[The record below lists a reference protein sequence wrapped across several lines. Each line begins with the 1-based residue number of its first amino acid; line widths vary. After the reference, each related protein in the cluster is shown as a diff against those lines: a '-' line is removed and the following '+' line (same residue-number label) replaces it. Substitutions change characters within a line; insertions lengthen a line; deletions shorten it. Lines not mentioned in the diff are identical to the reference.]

1 MFKKIFREIKFII
14 SKFNVYLRYKNK
26 NSFKYAY
33 KWILF
38 GKDISNF
45 LYEIENTDDIINV
58 CNLVTEIETY
68 RLQRILN
75 EVTFDNDEFKSFFT
89 NEFFSSHGKKNIFG
103 RRLIWYLLART
114 IKPNLIIESGI
125 DKGLGSS
132 LLCYAQFK
140 NREEKQNDY
149 RYIGVDIAKK
159 NKFYFDKKNNLFSNF
174 EFIYEDS
181 IKFLNKF
188 SEKNKIMYISDAE
201 HNYDFE
207 IKEYNLIKKQFKNGS
222 IIISDNNSGSLNDF
236 SKTNNKKI
244 SKFKEKSKNF
254 WYKGATTTISY
265 FY

>member
-1 MFKKIFREIKFII
+1 MFKKILRELKFII

-45 LYEIENTDDIINV
+45 LYEIENTDDIINI
-58 CNLVTEIETY
+58 CHLVTEIETHK
-68 RLQRILN
+68 LQRILN
-75 EVTFDNDEFKSFFT
+75 EATFHNAEFKSFFT
-89 NEFFSSHGKKNIFG
+89 NEFFGRHDKKNIFG

-140 NREEKQNDY
+140 NKKEEQNNY
-149 RYIGVDIAKK
+149 RYIGIDIAKK
-159 NKFYFDKKNNLFSNF
+159 KKFYFDKKNNLFSNF
-174 EFIYEDS
+174 EFFYEDS

-188 SEKNKIMYISDAE
+188 GEKNKIMYISDAE

-207 IKEYNLIKKQFKNGS
+207 IKEYNLIKKNLKNGS
-222 IIISDNNSGSLNDF
+222 IIISDNNSGSLDDF
-236 SKTNNKKI
+236 SKTNNKQI
-244 SKFKEKSKNF
+244 LKFKEKSKNF
-254 WYKGATTTISY
+254 WYQGATTTISY